1 MTVTLHLFRHF
12 PVPYAVTYHA
22 GPFQGQGTVWSLS
35 CTGRRLSGDLPMRP
49 GEPLSLTVT
58 LPNEQRIEMP
68 EAVVLRQEFVIETVQ
83 TPKQTQAR
91 LIHDVRR
98 LVNNSLEVLHG

>member
-22 GPFQGQGTVWSLS
+22 GPFQGQGTIWSLS
-35 CTGRRLSGDLPMRP
+35 CTGGRLSSDLPMRP
-49 GEPLSLTVT
+49 GEPLSLSIT
-58 LPNEQRIEMP
+58 LTNEQRIEVP
-68 EAVVLRQEFVIETVQ
+68 ETVVECQEFVIETVQ
-83 TPKQTQAR
+83 TPKRTQAR

-98 LVNNSLEVLHG
+98 LMNNSLEVLHG